1 MLNQY
6 YKQEYNIM
14 PEISTQ
20 TSSTFKDYD
29 ELIKRDEEAM
39 ELCIAQNERF
49 MNQIEELEK
58 EYQQKVN
65 SLRKQIDELKDKY
78 CPEHKL
84 NVGDRFMWN
93 EGFQPYRFVR
103 IVGMTKL
110 GYQVDILQPYIEE
123 KEHTDY
129 AYTTDLYMPTNDRHK
144 AWNMVEKK
152 VNVRIKK
159 MENKY
164 KYDPLPKYRF
174 WEGMRPTEPTAECQV
189 VKYCQDD
196 LDHMGF
202 VGGDDT
208 RKKLVNVECYLAT
221 KEINLMN

>member
-14 PEISTQ
+14 PEIATQ

-58 EYQQKVN
+58 EYQQKRDV
-65 SLRKQIDELKDKY
+65 LQKQIDELKDKY

-110 GYQVDILQPYIEE
+110 GYQVDILEPYVEE
-123 KEHTDY
+123 KEIQDGMTE
-129 AYTTDLYMPTNDRHK
+129 LFMPTNDRHK

-174 WEGMRPTEPTAECQV
+174 WDGLRPTEPTTECEV
-189 VKYCQDD
+189 VKWTQEDFD
-196 LDHMGF
+196 SIPI
-202 VGGDDT
+202 GDYGIT
-208 RKKLVNVECYLAT
+208 NRKKLLNVECYLAT
-221 KEINLMN
+221 KWIDMN